1 MNTFF
6 KLPVT
11 ASPRIGKI
19 DPAKIVPLS
28 GMLGV
33 PEATSYDDW
42 LFDNNLTG
50 AVNSRLLTPTA
61 NRYTVENELLKM
73 NNLSS
78 SLYMAMK
85 SPLTTVATTGFTI
98 AVVAKETGW
107 VDGSFAFAGYQ
118 QAGVNGTA
126 SLSLSSVGIGGV
138 VQGRGFENATRFVTN
153 SKNWFFAAASF
164 SNETNVKRN
173 LLVANIAAGI
183 KTDTFVGTGA
193 LANPSGTFNAVCVG
207 PTYITSAQ
215 TVNFEFAEFIV
226 FDRALSI
233 DELKLVYLRTQKR
246 MKIKNIDV

>member
-6 KLPVT
+6 TLPVT

-19 DPAKIVPLS
+19 DPAKILPLS
-28 GMLGV
+28 GMLGI
-33 PEATSYDDW
+33 PELTSYDDW

-50 AVNSRLLTPTA
+50 AVSSQLLIPTA
-61 NRYTVENELLKM
+61 NRYTVENELLKLST
-73 NNLSS
+73 LSS

-85 SPLTTVATTGFTI
+85 SPLTTVTTTGFTI

-107 VDGSFAFAGYQ
+107 VDGICTFAGYQ
-118 QAGVNGTA
+118 QAGINGTA

-138 VQGRGFENATRFVTN
+138 VQGRGFENANRIVTD

-164 SNETNVKRN
+164 SNEANVKRN
-173 LLVANIAAGI
+173 LLVANPAAGV

-193 LANPSGTFNAVCVG
+193 LVNPSGSFNAICLG

-246 MKIKNIDV
+246 MHLKNITV